1 MKDGLNLLHRNGVV
15 RNDFFVSTISAVF
28 ERVEV
33 WLHELLMGY
42 LNYNK
47 VNAYIINT
55 VKKIRFS
62 LRKKLINLK
71 ISKVSFFLENGKKI
85 NFILSGIKLAV
96 FKTIYFISVN
106 TLINAYFINLKT
118 PRNFNIT

>member
-1 MKDGLNLLHRNGVV
+1 
-15 RNDFFVSTISAVF
+15 VF

-96 FKTIYFISVN
+96 FKTIYFINLKILKEMYFISVN
-106 TLINAYFINLKT
+106 TLINEYFINLKT